1 MSRALNRKET
11 KSIDQ
16 CNWSNKSLRPLTVYI
31 KLMSDIVSYVFV
43 SAFCRLTEPYAIPPL
58 GLEHEVKVAAAK
70 MSHCMTCNVLIE
82 KES

>member
-16 CNWSNKSLRPLTVYI
+16 SNWSNKSLRPLTVYI

-43 SAFCRLTEPYAIPPL
+43 SAFCRLTEPYAIPP
-58 GLEHEVKVAAAK
+58 
-70 MSHCMTCNVLIE
+70 
-82 KES
+82 